1 MSQSSGDEAA
11 ETDEMMPDAGIRD
24 VAAAITSPD
33 TLPFFMEE
41 IKGSDWFASVQ
52 QPTRLVSWAKDSLPP
67 DVAARIPPAASQ
79 VETDDR
85 YAGVVVL
92 FIFLL
97 LSWILHVR
105 RASLASAR
113 SSALA
118 NRRDARRDHRAP
130 SASCRCSS

>member
-24 VAAAITSPD
+24 VAAAITSAD

-67 DVAARIPPAASQ
+67 DMAARAA
-79 VETDDR
+79 DR
-85 YAGVVVL
+85 L
-92 FIFLL
+92 E
-97 LSWILHVR
+97 
-105 RASLASAR
+105 
-113 SSALA
+113 
-118 NRRDARRDHRAP
+118 
-130 SASCRCSS
+130 

>member
-24 VAAAITSPD
+24 VAAAITSAD

-105 RASLASAR
+105 RAPLAP
-113 SSALA
+113 
-118 NRRDARRDHRAP
+118 RRGL
-130 SASCRCSS
+130 CSS